1 MRIVFM
7 GTAEF
12 AVPSLKRLVEEGYN
26 VVGVVTAP
34 DKPAGRGLKMNKS
47 HVKVAAEEL
56 GLNILQPEK
65 LKSEEFLSEL
75 RDLKADL
82 QIVVA
87 FRMLPEVVWSMPKEG
102 TFNLHSSLLPQYRGA
117 APINWAIMNG
127 DKESGV
133 TTFFLKHEIDTGN
146 IIFQDKTLID
156 PEENVGSLYARL
168 MTMGGELVIKTVK
181 AIVDGSANPIAQDES
196 YVLRHAPKIFKEDCK
211 IDWTKS
217 LDEIHNFTRGLSPYP
232 VAWTELD
239 GKNLRIFK
247 GHREATKSKEIAGS
261 LIQDGKTLKVAV
273 EGGYFVLD
281 EIQIQGKKRM
291 KVEDFLNG
299 YKLEETK
306 QL

>member
-299 YKLEETK
+299 YKLEKTK